1 MDAMKDFL
9 GKTLKIY
16 DRERRNFLWMVSFF
30 FLIFLFMAIF
40 RSYVDAT
47 FLKRYGAEEI
57 PLMLLINGILTVV
70 FFWVIGSSC
79 KNLADHTLIAWFMIF
94 CALLTVALYFMVSA
108 GYRMAY
114 PILYQLLNLQDSFFL
129 VYLWNVAGDL
139 FDARQGKRIFPLI
152 MAGQVLGT
160 TLGSVIVAPL
170 AKIAGYDSLLVIV
183 AFAYLFIGLG
193 LISTASL
200 YLPATGPKGIGA
212 TEINKKFG
220 EIITLIKDYPI
231 IRYLITNAFFPNIL
245 LPIFTYQF
253 ALIAQSAFHSE
264 QALLTFLGIFRGV
277 SSLVIFLLM
286 FVMGR
291 FYVKI
296 GLTRASFFHP
306 LNFAAVFTG
315 LASSFSIFI
324 AAYGQF
330 SILLIQRA
338 IAGPI
343 NKVLFNMAPE
353 RVIKWTRVFI
363 GGTVI
368 KASIITSALLMV
380 ILKQFYSAQDLA
392 FIAAAAALYWLY
404 ETYLFTRRFTIGLKQ
419 TLTDQSIDYE
429 KIKAEQAMAH
439 DIPYMEVQRERLER
453 KRESLRSDE
462 DLASNPER
470 ALKLLDDPNV
480 TIRAQAASSFSG
492 NQDIMALNRL
502 IDKLNDVGIVRRAAI
517 DSLSFYGE
525 RGQPFFEA
533 ALINAPLQVKQGI
546 LAAMMI
552 SEKSRV
558 PYSFIGH
565 ELKRIYHNLET
576 IEDLSRE
583 PASIGMGMLATHLRE
598 DNEDALRLIFQ
609 AMRIGIA
616 DAGLIYESLHTQ
628 KAAVAAELLE
638 SILPPELTRYL
649 MPLIENISP
658 EEKIDKARSLLIFRH
673 ENLHSILSFLGRSA
687 DPTTRMLSAFVIGD
701 HTPESIF
708 YPTVEPLLN
717 DSEENVRQTAAYA
730 MNKIARGNAYMPE
743 IILNMSVLKKT
754 PFFDGISIRALES
767 IASIVKQRFYQAGD
781 VVIKE
786 QEEVFSLYC
795 IINGKLEVYR
805 HYRQLEQQLIRT
817 LHDGSI
823 LGEIPLFTSHPS
835 KETYV
840 VASDFIEFYI
850 IEHAYIRELMTIF
863 PQIGVNM
870 GRYFALQLEGA

>member
-1 MDAMKDFL
+1 MEMMKDFL

-57 PLMLLINGILTVV
+57 PLMLLINGILTVL
-70 FFWVIGSSC
+70 FFWVIGFSC
-79 KNLADHTLIAWFMIF
+79 KKLADHTLIAWFMIF
-94 CALLTVALYFMVSA
+94 CALLTVALFFMVSA
-108 GYRMAY
+108 GYSMAY

-160 TLGSVIVAPL
+160 TLGSFIVAPL

-183 AFAYLFIGLG
+183 AFAYLCIGLG
-193 LISTASL
+193 LISTASS
-200 YLPATGPKGIGA
+200 YLPPTGQKGIDA
-212 TEINKKFG
+212 EQINKNFG
-220 EIITLIKDYPI
+220 EIIALIKDYPI

-264 QALLTFLGIFRGV
+264 QALLTFLGIFRGIT
-277 SSLVIFLLM
+277 SLVIFLLM

-291 FYVKI
+291 FYVKV
-296 GLTRASFFHP
+296 GLTRSSFFHP
-306 LNFAAVFTG
+306 LNFAAVFIG
-315 LASSFSIFI
+315 IASSFNIFI

-353 RVIKWTRVFI
+353 RIIKWTRVFI

-368 KASIITSALLMV
+368 KVSIITSALLMV
-380 ILKQFYSAQDLA
+380 ILKQFFSAQDLA

-439 DIPYMEVQRERLER
+439 DIPYMEVQREQLDR

-462 DLASNPER
+462 DLAANPELAMR
-470 ALKLLDDPNV
+470 LLDDPNIA
-480 TIRAQAASSFSG
+480 IRAQAASSFSG
-492 NQDIMALNRL
+492 NGDIKALNRL
-502 IDKLNDVGIVRRAAI
+502 IDKLHDVEIVRRAAI
-517 DSLSFYGE
+517 ESLSFYGD

-558 PYSFIGH
+558 PYPFIGH

-583 PASIGMGMLATHLRE
+583 PASMGLDMLATHLRE

-638 SILPPELTRYL
+638 SVLPPELTRYL
-649 MPLIENISP
+649 MPLIENVSP
-658 EEKIDKARSLLIFRH
+658 EEKIDKARSLLIFRY
-673 ENLHSILSFLGRSA
+673 ESLHSILSFLGRST

-701 HTPESIF
+701 HTPESFF
-708 YPTVEPLLN
+708 YPTVERLLN
-717 DSEENVRQTAAYA
+717 DPEENVRQTAAYA

-754 PFFDGISIRALES
+754 PFFEGISIRALES

-781 VVIKE
+781 IVIKE
-786 QEEVFSLYC
+786 EEEVFSLYC

-805 HYRQLEQQLIRT
+805 HYRQPEQQIVRT
-817 LHDGSI
+817 LLDGAI

-870 GRYFALQLEGA
+870 GRYFALQLEGS